1 MLAARFLGDRKVRIE
16 DVDRP
21 RPGDGE
27 VLVRVDTCALCG
39 TDRRTWLEGSEQIP
53 GHEVSGTVAAVGR
66 GVPEAIAEGA
76 RGVVYLVASCG
87 GCAACAIGAP
97 NTCLRKRAT
106 YGFSAP
112 GGFAEYV
119 AVRADC
125 FLPVDEAIPLDAA
138 TSLLDLFGTTTHAF
152 VRAGRSAIGS
162 VAVIG
167 CGPIGL
173 GAIAVARRLRVPVI
187 LGVDTSGYR
196 LDLAARLGAA
206 PLDVGLA
213 DREVSARRVS
223 PDGFDVV
230 IEAAGTTS
238 SQRAAIDACG
248 PGGVVVAVAH
258 SDRPL
263 ELWTSSD
270 LISVERAIV
279 GSEYFP
285 PTVFAGVHEALRT
298 GALDPAPILTH
309 RFPLERIAEA
319 CETFFGGESGKVLVR
334 P

>member
-1 MLAARFLGDRKVRIE
+1 MLAARFGGDRKVVLE
-16 DVDRP
+16 DVERP
-21 RPGDGE
+21 EPGEDE
-27 VLVRVDTCALCG
+27 VLVKVDTCALCG
-39 TDRRTWLEGSEQIP
+39 TDRRAWLAGSEQIP
-53 GHEVSGTVAAVGR
+53 GHETSGTIAALGG
-66 GVPEAIAEGA
+66 GVPETIAEGS

-97 NTCLRKRAT
+97 NTCMRKRAT

-152 VRAGRSAIGS
+152 IRAGRAAIGS

-173 GAIAVARRLRVPVI
+173 GAIAVARRQRVPVI
-187 LGVDTSGYR
+187 LGMDVSAFR
-196 LDLAARLGAA
+196 LDLATRLGAT
-206 PLDVGLA
+206 PLDVGRGDA
-213 DREVSARRVS
+213 AAGARRVS

-230 IEAAGTTS
+230 IEAAGTAS
-238 SQRAAIDACG
+238 SQRTAIDVCA
-248 PGGVVVAVAH
+248 PGGVVVTVAH
-258 SDRPL
+258 SERPI

-279 GSEYFP
+279 GSEYFR
-285 PTVFAGVHEALRT
+285 PTEFAAVHDALRT
-298 GALDPAPILTH
+298 GELDPAPILTH
-309 RFPLERIAEA
+309 AFPLERIADA
-319 CETFFGGESGKVLVR
+319 CKTFFEGDSGKVLVR